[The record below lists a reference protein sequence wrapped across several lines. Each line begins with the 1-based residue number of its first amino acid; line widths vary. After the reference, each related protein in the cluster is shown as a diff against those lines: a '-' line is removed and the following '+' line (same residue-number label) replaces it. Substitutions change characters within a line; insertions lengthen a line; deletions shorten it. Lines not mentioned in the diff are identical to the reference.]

1 MVAKRYGFWAL
12 RSPFC
17 RGNSKGNSKGC
28 VPMSSFDLLH
38 QYMNHWLNYL
48 ELSWNVLHTHTPHS
62 RRHFSSSDCRKECVC
77 STRRWPALYLLVCG
91 FVQLGNKNDQGHPA
105 EIEHFRCCLRF
116 FLSHW
121 PLFCSISCL
130 TARLGGH
137 VVGSARPVPG
147 QSDHQSTGPLQAN
160 TFHRERSQEG
170 QWSTRTQTVHS
181 SKTSHPTPRL
191 MSRHVKTFVGTSPT
205 RYFLERK

>member
-1 MVAKRYGFWAL
+1 MGILLKFRPCCSRTLEKNERWTL
-12 RSPFC
+12 CCS
-17 RGNSKGNSKGC
+17 GNFRHTNKSIDHLKGSKGC

-38 QYMNHWLNYL
+38 QKMNHWLNYL
-48 ELSWNVLHTHTPHS
+48 ELSWNVLHTHLTPDVIFELWLPKRMHVQY
-62 RRHFSSSDCRKECVC
+62 K
-77 STRRWPALYLLVCG
+77 TMAALYLLFCG
-91 FVQLGNKNDQGHPA
+91 SVQLGNKNDQGHPA

-170 QWSTRTQTVHS
+170 QWSTRTS
-181 SKTSHPTPRL
+181 NCA
-191 MSRHVKTFVGTSPT
+191 
-205 RYFLERK
+205 